1 MIKKNIKSVVKSILR
16 ILFVTDAVHFATSIH
31 SFSLSK
37 EFEIESTILIY
48 HACELVFFSLLMLP
62 SFTALTFQIE
72 LFKLRQSGV

>member
-1 MIKKNIKSVVKSILR
+1 MIKNIKSVVKSVLR

-48 HACELVFFSLLMLP
+48 HACELVIL
-62 SFTALTFQIE
+62 AY
-72 LFKLRQSGV
+72 

>member
-1 MIKKNIKSVVKSILR
+1 MHRPLRGLCTDDKKNIKSVVKSVLR

-48 HACELVFFSLLMLP
+48 HVCELVIL
-62 SFTALTFQIE
+62 AY
-72 LFKLRQSGV
+72 